1 MANKS
6 KQGKKWTPVL
16 LAVGIG
22 IDLLLVGYMV
32 YLLWGRMFGPAEIT
46 SPTPTAQVQ
55 IELWDAYEQ
64 ARDAAL
70 AQAQDAQLVSAS
82 TQWQAVSE
90 QTLVDGAA
98 NWSFVFYS
106 PASEHSLDIV
116 VNTEKAQVV
125 KQTRIW
131 VAPQPLAGGAWQAG
145 PREPLLVFLAYGGR
159 TFLNEHPEATVDLHL
174 ANNAEH
180 NNGDGAVW
188 SVIVIDSQD
197 HSLSSVLIDA
207 ETRQVLSAN

>member
-6 KQGKKWTPVL
+6 KQRKKWVPVL
-16 LAVGIG
+16 LAVGLVA
-22 IDLLLVGYMV
+22 DLLVLGFIV
-32 YLLWGRMFGPAEIT
+32 YLLRDRIFGSTETTAPA
-46 SPTPTAQVQ
+46 PTAQAQ

-64 ARDAAL
+64 AREAVL

-106 PASEHSLDIV
+106 PASEHSLDVV